1 MSQVGS
7 LKIKGENLIGVFRTL
22 AASMAIELRP
32 VKQRR
37 GDDSPNYE
45 VFTEDGNGDAVSV
58 GAAWIKKGTADAM
71 KGKMFLSIT
80 IDDPSMAAPLNLTA
94 FPADGRAGEY
104 EIVWRRARQQGRA
117 A

>member
-7 LKIKGENLIGVFRTL
+7 LKTKGENLIGAFRTL

-45 VFTEDGNGDAVSV
+45 VFTEDSNGDPVQV
-58 GAAWIKKGTADAM
+58 GAAWTKKGTAEAM
-71 KGKMFLSIT
+71 KGKTFLSIM
-80 IDDPSMAAPLNLTA
+80 IDDPSLAAPINLTA
-94 FPADGRAGEY
+94 FPTDGKNGEY